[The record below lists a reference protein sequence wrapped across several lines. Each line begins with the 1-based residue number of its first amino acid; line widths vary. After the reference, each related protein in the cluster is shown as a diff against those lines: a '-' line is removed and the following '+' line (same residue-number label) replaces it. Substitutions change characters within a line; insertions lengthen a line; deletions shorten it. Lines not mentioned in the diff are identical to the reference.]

1 MHQRVCLEQSSV
13 VGAMMLYRR
22 WKTLGTYLN
31 CAEVER
37 TELADKIKYDKRDK
51 AFRRRSSEIVCKSP
65 YAAGRENAFGGER

>member
-1 MHQRVCLEQSSV
+1 MCLEQSSV